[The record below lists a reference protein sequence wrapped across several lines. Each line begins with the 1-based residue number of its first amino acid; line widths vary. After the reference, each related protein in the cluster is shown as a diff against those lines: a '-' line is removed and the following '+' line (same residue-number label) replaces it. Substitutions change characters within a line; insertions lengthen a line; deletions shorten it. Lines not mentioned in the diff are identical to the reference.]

1 MDTEL
6 VVQSANEESQVVGSP
21 LAAVGCPVKV
31 AQCVISIYQ
40 VVYHAKLE
48 EVLVEASVEEAT

>member
-6 VVQSANEESQVVGSP
+6 VVQSANEESQAVGSP

-40 VVYHAKLE
+40 VAYHAKLE